1 MAPVQN
7 AMIGNDQADNVNPA
21 GPNIIGN
28 VEDYSNVQLVEEE
41 ETPILG
47 GGDVQMEQPL
57 DEEGSKYK
65 DISNQ
70 LKRTKRNRGKSPF

>member
-1 MAPVQN
+1 MAPAQI
-7 AMIGNDQADNVNPA
+7 AMIGNDQANNVNPA
-21 GPNIIGN
+21 GTNIIGN

-65 DISNQ
+65 DISGQ